1 MQIPLIQSRTI
12 AKLAEEVARQTDIC
26 SLAFTTDNPA
36 GYGRM
41 ITDGPHLKAIIEE
54 RDASPEE
61 QEITFV
67 NGGVMAAR
75 AKILCQ
81 LLPRLE
87 KANAQGEYYLT
98 DLIMLA
104 NQQGIKTGYLEV
116 DASEVAGVND
126 RQQLAE
132 LEAVMQTRLRKRAMQ
147 EELALLIP

>member
-1 MQIPLIQSRTI
+1 
-12 AKLAEEVARQTDIC
+12 
-26 SLAFTTDNPA
+26 
-36 GYGRM
+36 
-41 ITDGPHLKAIIEE
+41 
-54 RDASPEE
+54 
-61 QEITFV
+61 
-67 NGGVMAAR
+67 MAAR

-147 EELALLIP
+147 EGLALLIP